1 MFKKII
7 TAVLFIVFT
16 FTITEPT
23 QKVEASDTSVHEE
36 YMLHEKY
43 MLHFEENMYKQNE
56 YLNKYSDAV
65 VPNNEH
71 GYTVYVDPNSG
82 LEAVTEKALNMWHKK
97 TKIEFEMNNN
107 INSAQIR
114 VYQEPLEE
122 GILGLTY
129 RYREKFTDQ
138 GFWQQAF
145 ANIDI
150 DTDKI
155 AKRHDNPVKVM
166 AHEVGHAIGLAHN
179 KDQRSVMYW
188 SDLNDKHSRIIK
200 SDITTVKRINQE
212 FCKIAINN

>member
-1 MFKKII
+1 MLKKII

-16 FTITEPT
+16 FTIAEPT

-36 YMLHEKY
+36 Y

-71 GYTVYVDPNSG
+71 GYTVYVDPNSR
-82 LEAVTEKALNMWHKK
+82 LKAVTKKALNMWHTK
-97 TKIEFEMNNN
+97 TKIEFKMTNN

-114 VYQEPLEE
+114 VYQEPLEKN
-122 GILGLTY
+122 ILGITHY
-129 RYREKFTDQ
+129 YREQLTDQ

-155 AKRHDNPVKVM
+155 AKRHDHTVKVL
-166 AHEVGHAIGLAHN
+166 AHEIGHAIGLNHS
-179 KDQRSVMYW
+179 KDQRSIMYW

-200 SDITTVKRINQE
+200 SDIRIAKRINHE